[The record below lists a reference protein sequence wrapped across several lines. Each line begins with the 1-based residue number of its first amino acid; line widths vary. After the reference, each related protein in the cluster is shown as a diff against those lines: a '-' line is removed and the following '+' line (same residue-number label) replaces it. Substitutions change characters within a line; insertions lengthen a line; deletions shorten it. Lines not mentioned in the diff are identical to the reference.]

1 GMTPLNFWRVMMSQ
15 KSTNVSL
22 RYTSDPAHG
31 WLAVPVALLVKLQ
44 VERSLSTY
52 SYLNDQRTVAYLEED
67 RDMGVFMNAARDKGL
82 VVNIS
87 ERHVARTS
95 IRNMLHYHPRHLPLT
110 LLASAH

>member
-1 GMTPLNFWRVMMSQ
+1 MTPFNLWRVMMSQ
-15 KSTNVSL
+15 KSTNVFL

-31 WLAVPVALLVKLQ
+31 WLAVPVALLVELQ

-82 VVNIS
+82 EVKIS
-87 ERHVARTS
+87 ERHVERTS
-95 IRNMLHYHPRHLPLT
+95 IRNMHHYHPRFLPIT
-110 LLASAH
+110 SVASAH